1 MFGEVHQNRVFYRIN
16 PQPGHRYRQ
25 LVIVELESF
34 HLKIIEGESI
44 QTDPKLIAECS
55 GAKTHIRP
63 DLNTAVADLERECR
77 HAIHE
82 GWLPYAQIL

>member
-1 MFGEVHQNRVFYRIN
+1 MYGKVHQNRVFYRMS

-34 HLKIIEGESI
+34 YLKMFEGESI
-44 QTDPKLIAECS
+44 QTDPKFIAECS
-55 GAKTHIRP
+55 DAKIHMQP
-63 DLNTAVADLERECR
+63 DLRAAIADLERECR
-77 HAIHE
+77 DAIHE